1 MAYRMAHTATSLKRR
16 APGFRSGKPSRS
28 PARAFV
34 STLTAPA
41 PPNGAGPAE
50 PKSSR
55 HSWLEDAHA
64 LVAGSLFVALGM
76 TMFGHAG
83 LLTGGV
89 AGVAFLASYV
99 SGLNFG
105 VFFFLF
111 SLPFFVLSWFRLG
124 AEFTFKSF
132 FAVAL
137 VSVCTAVAPKM
148 VRFEFINPW
157 VASVLGGF
165 LIGFGLLA
173 LLRHHAS
180 VGGVN
185 ILAQWLQQ
193 TKGFS
198 AGKVQMSVDV
208 VVVLTALMVVPPERV
223 AQSVVGAVAI
233 GAILA
238 LNHRPGR
245 YLGV

>member
-1 MAYRMAHTATSLKRR
+1 MDSATPI
-16 APGFRSGKPSRS
+16 A
-28 PARAFV
+28 
-34 STLTAPA
+34 ST
-41 PPNGAGPAE
+41 PNA
-50 PKSSR
+50 
-55 HSWLEDAHA
+55 HSWFDDTHA
-64 LVAGSLFVALGM
+64 LIAGSLFVALGM

-89 AGVAFLASYV
+89 AGVAFLA
-99 SGLNFG
+99 
-105 VFFFLF
+105 
-111 SLPFFVLSWFRLG
+111 
-124 AEFTFKSF
+124 
-132 FAVAL
+132 
-137 VSVCTAVAPKM
+137 PKV
-148 VRFEFINPW
+148 VRFELLNPW

-173 LLRHHAS
+173 LLRHQAS

-193 TKGFS
+193 AKGFS
-198 AGKVQMSVDV
+198 AGKVQMSVDL
-208 VVVLTALMVVPPERV
+208 VVVLAAFWVLPPMQV

-238 LNHRPGR
+238 LNPRPGR

>member
-1 MAYRMAHTATSLKRR
+1 MDSATPTAA
-16 APGFRSGKPSRS
+16 AP
-28 PARAFV
+28 
-34 STLTAPA
+34 TA
-41 PPNGAGPAE
+41 
-50 PKSSR
+50 
-55 HSWLEDAHA
+55 HSWFDDIHA
-64 LVAGSLFVALGM
+64 LIAGSLFVALGM

-89 AGVAFLASYV
+89 AGVAFLASYA
-99 SGLNFG
+99 SGLAFG
-105 VFFFLF
+105 LFFFLF
-111 SLPFFVLSWFRLG
+111 SLPFFVLSWVRLG
-124 AEFTFKSF
+124 PMFTFKSF
-132 FAVAL
+132 GAVAL
-137 VSVCTAVAPKM
+137 VSACTTLAPKV
-148 VRFEFINPW
+148 VRFELLNPW

-173 LLRHHAS
+173 LLRHQAS

-193 TKGFS
+193 AKGMS
-198 AGKVQMSVDV
+198 AGKVQMCVDL
-208 VVVLTALMVVPPERV
+208 VVVLAAFWVLPPMQV
-223 AQSVVGAVAI
+223 AQSVLGAVAI

>member
-1 MAYRMAHTATSLKRR
+1 MDPATPVTPIPTA
-16 APGFRSGKPSRS
+16 
-28 PARAFV
+28 
-34 STLTAPA
+34 
-41 PPNGAGPAE
+41 
-50 PKSSR
+50 
-55 HSWLEDAHA
+55 HSWFDDTHA
-64 LVAGSLFVALGM
+64 LIAGSLFVALGM

-89 AGVAFLASYV
+89 AGVAFLASYA
-99 SGLNFG
+99 SGLAFG
-105 VFFFLF
+105 LFFFLF
-111 SLPFFVLSWFRLG
+111 SLPFFVLSWVRLG
-124 AEFTFKSF
+124 PVFTFKSF
-132 FAVAL
+132 GAVAL
-137 VSVCTAVAPKM
+137 VSTCTTLAPKV
-148 VRFEFINPW
+148 VRFELLNPW

-173 LLRHHAS
+173 LLRHQAS

-193 TKGFS
+193 AKGMS
-198 AGKVQMSVDV
+198 AGKVQMSVDL
-208 VVVLTALMVVPPERV
+208 VVVLAAFWVLPPIQV

>member
-1 MAYRMAHTATSLKRR
+1 M
-16 APGFRSGKPSRS
+16 
-28 PARAFV
+28 
-34 STLTAPA
+34 
-41 PPNGAGPAE
+41 
-50 PKSSR
+50 
-55 HSWLEDAHA
+55 
-64 LVAGSLFVALGM
+64 AGSLFVALGM
-76 TMFGHAG
+76 TMLAHAG

-89 AGVAFLASYV
+89 AGVAFLVSYA

-105 VFFFLF
+105 VVFFLF
-111 SLPFFVLSWFRLG
+111 SLPFFGLSWFRLG
-124 AEFTFKSF
+124 KEFTFKSF
-132 FAVAL
+132 LAVAM
-137 VSVCTAVAPKM
+137 VSVCTAMAPKL

-157 VASVLGGF
+157 LASVLGGF

-193 TKGFS
+193 AKGFS

-223 AQSVVGAVAI
+223 LQSVVGAVAI